1 MSNYLNFYINDEDGI
16 KNWVMEELGY
26 PLVHVEITDSQ
37 LTHCINDAIEEF
49 TKYVIQEREYLA
61 LNLEDYNTSGFTLP
75 DNVAGV
81 FALEESMTFGGNAGV
96 NVLFST
102 MNTMW
107 NAGMLPIPW
116 TGNRGSWIDY
126 ELAMSYVDLTKR
138 MTASKFY
145 FEYNERNKLLTL
157 TPNPS
162 KYGTE
167 DGTGMKGYIC
177 IGCNVIRPDDQQY
190 GESWVKRYAL
200 AKAKEII
207 GRIHSRYQGTQLLG
221 GGLIDQSMKT
231 EGQQEK
237 AALLAELKSTY
248 RFVNW
253 FIG

>member
-1 MSNYLNFYINDEDGI
+1 MSNYLNFYITDEDGI

-26 PLVHVEITDSQ
+26 PLVHVEITDNQ
-37 LTHCINDAIEEF
+37 LTHCINDAVEEF
-49 TKYVIQEREYLA
+49 TKYVTQEREYLA

-75 DNVAGV
+75 NNVASI
-81 FALEESMTFGGNAGV
+81 FALEESTIYGNTTGGINT
-96 NVLFST
+96 LFSVQ
-102 MNTMW
+102 NTMW

-126 ELAMSYVDLTKR
+126 ELAMSYVDLVQR
-138 MTASKFY
+138 MTASKFN
-145 FEYNERNKLLTL
+145 FEYNERSHLLTL
-157 TPNPS
+157 IPNPS
-162 KYGTE
+162 ARS
-167 DGTGMKGYIC
+167 MKGYIC
-177 IGCNVIRPDDQQY
+177 IGCNTIRTDDQQY

-207 GRIHSRYQGTQLLG
+207 GRIHARYQGTQLLG

-237 AALLAELKSTY
+237 VALLAELKSTY